1 MRFKRKAAAPP
12 VVAPEQG
19 EASLGS
25 IGRALWRHKRS
36 IIGPTLIMAAAAFV
50 AVNLLTPKYRSEAR
64 VLIEGR
70 ENIFLRPE
78 AEKAM
83 LDRATVDQEMLTSQ
97 VQQVLSRDLAR
108 DVIKQ
113 LNLSDLPEF
122 DTARR
127 EFSPTTLLSLI
138 GLTRDPSTLPLEE
151 RVLNAYF
158 ERLSAYAVD
167 KSRVI
172 VIDFQ
177 SYDPELAA
185 KVANAIAERYLA
197 LQQAA
202 KQDQAR
208 AAGQWL
214 AVEIDKLRARVAEAE
229 AKVEEFRAKSN

>member
-1 MRFKRKAAAPP
+1 MRAVHGRRQTDTSD
-12 VVAPEQG
+12 EI
-19 EASLGS
+19 SLGTVA
-25 IGRALWRHKRS
+25 RAVWRNKRA
-36 IIGPTLIMAAAAFV
+36 IIGPTLLIAAAAFV
-50 AVNLLTPKYRSEAR
+50 AVNLITPRYRSEAR

-138 GLTRDPSTLPLEE
+138 GLTRD
-151 RVLNAYF
+151 
-158 ERLSAYAVD
+158 
-167 KSRVI
+167 
-172 VIDFQ
+172 
-177 SYDPELAA
+177 
-185 KVANAIAERYLA
+185 
-197 LQQAA
+197 
-202 KQDQAR
+202 
-208 AAGQWL
+208 
-214 AVEIDKLRARVAEAE
+214 
-229 AKVEEFRAKSN
+229 